1 MSGFQLWRQGT
12 SESRVHENV
21 ESDENQPLITNYR
34 FEFQPYSS
42 PRLRTRNPYLI
53 FFTLVVV
60 GTWFGIKV
68 CRQPSPP
75 GPTPYE
81 KLLAEIAEAGDKLV
95 VINFGATWCG
105 ECNLMKLYVV
115 GLRRMTPNVVFL
127 DVDIDQNRE
136 AAFHYEIAAVPT
148 FKFLK
153 KSKIIDQYIGA
164 NIEELKKFVKKYNS

>member
-1 MSGFQLWRQGT
+1 M
-12 SESRVHENV
+12 
-21 ESDENQPLITNYR
+21 
-34 FEFQPYSS
+34 
-42 PRLRTRNPYLI
+42 
-53 FFTLVVV
+53 
-60 GTWFGIKV
+60 K
-68 CRQPSPP
+68 SPP
-75 GPTPYE
+75 EPTPYE

-153 KSKIIDQYIGA
+153 NSDQESISWPQLIYDTHIFIGLLIIV
-164 NIEELKKFVKKYNS
+164 FV